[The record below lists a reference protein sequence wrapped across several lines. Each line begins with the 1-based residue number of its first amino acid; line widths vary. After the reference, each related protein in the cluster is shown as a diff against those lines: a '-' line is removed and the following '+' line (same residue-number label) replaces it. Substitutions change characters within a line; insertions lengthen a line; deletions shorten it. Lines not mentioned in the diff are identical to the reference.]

1 MRVII
6 AWAFIFWLTS
16 ASESVSQPA
25 PTASVDY
32 RTASVIDHTTEATG
46 SIRGMHGGG
55 VRLQRSFK
63 SDEEADRVFA
73 RILAAAGRPELADR
87 IIFRASAEA
96 PNAFAANTPNG
107 PVIFYNPVFMQNLQD
122 RAGGIYWTMVAVLAH
137 EVAHHYYLH
146 PAAVGRDHEF
156 ELEAD
161 RLAGKILATLCATWA
176 QSIAAYEQFPDVET
190 PTHPARSQRIASVT
204 LGWRE
209 GKCNAALTPE
219 PVSASR
225 PAPQQVSAAPAPSA
239 PQVAPKAAPASPSL
253 WTRAQDYVKDLIASS
268 TTTESSSQTRSA
280 EPKLPEA
287 TPEEEA
293 GWQVAKQVGSVQ
305 SFTDF
310 LKAWPSGRY
319 AAAAQKAITEAKP
332 KSLAE
337 LEAALKAVN
346 AFIGKKTVN
355 IGKVEA
361 KGEVQFDDK
370 GDVHYRLDSACRKDG
385 RGLDALRGMALAFA
399 LYDMAVN
406 AVEDQDIGNLSG
418 DGQFYPSSTLRTSLL
433 ALGQKDGLAAL
444 SKHWSTIATA
454 VRQSSD
460 LKAFLRLLQS
470 YKAKYEA
477 KRKRG
482 DQSFLDANYRSI
494 AENLGD
500 PASNIPCLN
509 QPKYLLVGN
518 EVESRNQHGGYGM
531 ASPHGYFYS
540 FWHRRQMEGTTEVA
554 EAAIKWILAR

>member
-225 PAPQQVSAAPAPSA
+225 PAPQPVSAAPAPST
-239 PQVAPKAAPASPSL
+239 PPEAPKADPAAPSL
-253 WTRAQDYVKDLIASS
+253 WTRAQDYVKGLIIRPLA
-268 TTTESSSQTRSA
+268 A
-280 EPKLPEA
+280 A
-287 TPEEEA
+287 TPAEEA
-293 GWQVAKQVGSVQ
+293 AWQVATQIGSVS

-310 LKAWPSGRY
+310 LKSWPNGHY
-319 AAAAQKAITEAKP
+319 AAWAKEEISEAKP

-337 LEAALKAVN
+337 LEASLKAVN
-346 AFIGKKTVN
+346 EYIAKKTFN
-355 IGKVEA
+355 IGKVRVQGIELDNNW
-361 KGEVQFDDK
+361 EWQFDD
-370 GDVHYRLDSACRKDG
+370 ACAKDR
-385 RGLDALRGMALAFA
+385 RGLDALRGMALALVLF
-399 LYDMAVN
+399 
-406 AVEDQDIGNLSG
+406 DIATQAIGRPKDGDTARHDFLS
-418 DGQFYPSSTLRTSLL
+418 DPDSKEKASLRSSLL
-433 ALGQKDGLAAL
+433 ALGQKDGMAAL
-444 SKHWSTIATA
+444 VKHWHTVATV

-460 LKAFLRLLQS
+460 LKAFLRVLRS
-470 YKAKYEA
+470 YRAKFDAGAKYLQG
-477 KRKRG
+477 KQFG
-482 DQSFLDANYRSI
+482 YLSI
-494 AENLGD
+494 AESVQD
-500 PASNIPCLN
+500 KYSDIPCLN
-509 QPKYLLVGN
+509 ESKLLVVGD
-518 EVESRNQHGGYGM
+518 EIEGQSADKLISVRH
-531 ASPHGYFYS
+531 PHGYFYS